1 MAGEVLWRDTALT
14 PKIFILDARAV
25 FPIALWLFHWAYW
38 TACVAGIAGLGLVHG
53 GAAPGR
59 PVTASLG
66 VGAMVAH
73 AGDDVRGFV
82 EAVDQVLYAAKRNG
96 RNRIETL

>member
-38 TACVAGIAGLGLVHG
+38 TACVAGIAIVILYLVQRTG
-53 GAAPGR
+53 MTPLACARALRVAFMGR
-59 PVTASLG
+59 
-66 VGAMVAH
+66 
-73 AGDDVRGFV
+73 R
-82 EAVDQVLYAAKRNG
+82 R
-96 RNRIETL
+96 ETRMHEVQWRQRCRW